1 MTSSSPTPTLD
12 VTPGTPPEETQR
24 TGRLLVVDDERGIRE
39 VFAAI
44 LTKAGYEVEL
54 ATGGREGIAHAARAP
69 FDLAIVDYDM
79 PHTDGITVLGEL
91 RELQPQCQRVLCSGN
106 LNVPMIMEAVNRG
119 EINRVLAKPVR
130 AARLLQ
136 IVAESLEVRRKR
148 KGVLIDIGQ
157 PHAAQQLHDLRDCI
171 NGHQLAM
178 ALQPIVTP
186 SGKVAAFEGLLRS
199 AHPRLDSPVAVL
211 RAAEDFNMLDDLAA
225 VIARLA
231 VGKLEQLDGDWKLFI
246 NAHPKE
252 LMEPELL
259 SNRLKIL
266 ENWRDRLVVEI
277 TERTYVL
284 ELSEWAA
291 SVELLSQAGFELAVD
306 DLGAGYNSL
315 IVLAELQ
322 PHYLKVDMSMTR
334 NVDSDPRKQRLIEML
349 VKFANSTDAI
359 VISEGIETAAEAK
372 ALRECGVHLMQGY
385 FFGRPTT
392 DIGLSR
398 EHLAAATLLKDD

>member
-1 MTSSSPTPTLD
+1 MTSSPLTTSLD
-12 VTPGTPPEETQR
+12 AAPATTSEEDLR
-24 TGRLLVVDDERGIRE
+24 TGRLLIVDDERGTRE
-39 VFAAI
+39 VFSAI
-44 LTKAGYEVEL
+44 LSNAGYEVEL
-54 ATGGREGIAHAARAP
+54 ATGGRDGIAKAARSP
-69 FDLAIVDYDM
+69 FDLAIVDFDM

-106 LNVPMIMEAVNRG
+106 LNVPMIMDAVNRG

-130 AARLLQ
+130 AGRLLQ
-136 IVAESLEVRRKR
+136 IVGESLEVRRRR
-148 KGVLIDIGQ
+148 KGILVDLGQ
-157 PHAAQQLHDLRDCI
+157 PHAEQQLQDLRDCI
-171 NGHQLAM
+171 NGNQLTM

-186 SGKVAAFEGLLRS
+186 EGKVAAFEGLLRS

-211 RAAEDFNMLDDLAA
+211 RAAEDLDMLDELAA

-231 VGKLEQLDGDWKLFI
+231 VGKLEQLDGSWKLFI

-291 SVELLSQAGFELAVD
+291 SVELLTQAGFELAVD

-372 ALRECGVHLMQGY
+372 ALRSCGVHLMQGY
-385 FFGRPTT
+385 YFGRPTT
-392 DIGLSR
+392 DIELSR
-398 EHLAAATLLKDD
+398 EHLAADSLIKPS